1 MKIWEDLL
9 QDIEKNIPSGTECEL
24 KMMHSKSALTRFANS
39 QIHQNVD
46 EESADVFLTLHK
58 DSKTITISANLT
70 ALKNPMEFVSKAMD
84 SLKSSPI
91 DKGWAGLP
99 DSSESFSG
107 LSKID
112 ESTPDERANKV
123 KEFVSEGKQ
132 MNAAGYCSS
141 YTSNYFVWNTN
152 GLNSSDSSSSAFIDG
167 IFRTKSS
174 AGSSHRGGILLS
186 DIKAQQ
192 AGNEAAKLAIDG
204 ENPEDIKPG
213 NYEVILG
220 HEAVSTI
227 LVFLGVYGFNAKSKI
242 DGMSPINLDEKQ
254 FDEQINLIDTPEDDD
269 SIGFKIDASGAKKKN
284 LEIVKDGVSKSYFH
298 TRRTAKEL
306 NAENTFH
313 ELFGWGENFGGIGTN
328 LKLLG
333 GNVSQEEMIKSVKKG
348 IYINEFW
355 YCRVLDPITQVVTG
369 LNRNGSFLIE
379 NGKITKPIGRL
390 RFTQSFMASLAPGNI
405 LSVGNKSRYADSE
418 FGEGMLRVPA
428 LHLKEF
434 NFTGGVS
441 G

>member
-141 YTSNYFVWNTN
+141 YTNNYFVWNTN

-167 IFRTKSS
+167 IFRTESS

-333 GNVSQEEMIKSVKKG
+333 GNVSREEMIKSVKKG

>member
-70 ALKNPMEFVSKAMD
+70 ALKNPKDFVSRAMD
-84 SLKSSPI
+84 SLNSSPI

-99 DSSESFSG
+99 GSSESFSG

-141 YTSNYFVWNTN
+141 YINNYFVWNTN

-167 IFRTKSS
+167 IFRTASS

-204 ENPEDIKPG
+204 ENPEDIEPG

-328 LKLLG
+328 LKLLE

-379 NGKITKPIGRL
+379 NGKIIKPIGRL

>member
-141 YTSNYFVWNTN
+141 YTNNYFVWNTN

-167 IFRTKSS
+167 IFRTESS

-204 ENPEDIKPG
+204 ENPEDIEPG

-379 NGKITKPIGRL
+379 NGKIIKPVGRL

>member
-141 YTSNYFVWNTN
+141 YTNNYFVWNTN

-167 IFRTKSS
+167 IFRTESS

>member
-141 YTSNYFVWNTN
+141 YTNNYFVWNTN

-167 IFRTKSS
+167 IFRTESS

-204 ENPEDIKPG
+204 ENPEDIEPG

-379 NGKITKPIGRL
+379 NGRIIKPIGRL

-405 LSVGNKSRYADSE
+405 VSVGNKSRYADSE

>member
-99 DSSESFSG
+99 DSSESLSG

-141 YTSNYFVWNTN
+141 YTNNYFVWNTN

-167 IFRTKSS
+167 IFRTESS

-204 ENPEDIKPG
+204 ENPEDIEPG

-405 LSVGNKSRYADSE
+405 VSVGNKSRYADSE

>member
-141 YTSNYFVWNTN
+141 YTNNYFVWNTN
-152 GLNSSDSSSSAFIDG
+152 GLNSSDSSSSAFIDR
-167 IFRTKSS
+167 IFRTESS

-204 ENPEDIKPG
+204 ENPEDIEPG

>member
-141 YTSNYFVWNTN
+141 YTNNYFVWNTN

-167 IFRTKSS
+167 IFRTESS

-204 ENPEDIKPG
+204 ENPEDIEPG

-269 SIGFKIDASGAKKKN
+269 SIGFKIDASGSKKKN

-333 GNVSQEEMIKSVKKG
+333 GNVSREEMIKSVKKG
-348 IYINEFW
+348 IHINEFW